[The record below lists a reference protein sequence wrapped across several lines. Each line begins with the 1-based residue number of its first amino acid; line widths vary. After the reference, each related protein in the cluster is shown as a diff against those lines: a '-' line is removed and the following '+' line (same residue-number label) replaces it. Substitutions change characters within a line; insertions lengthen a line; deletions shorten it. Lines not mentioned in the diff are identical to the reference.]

1 MKMQCFCNNTK
12 FQELLETELM
22 YVTDLEQAATY
33 ITYMRNSKEA
43 EEADI
48 RSLTLSYYGFIYT
61 LSYIRMPD
69 DLREGKDRMIF
80 GNLESIFEWHRE

>member
-1 MKMQCFCNNTK
+1 MKMQCVCNNTK

-48 RSLTLSYYGFIYT
+48 RSLTLSYYDFIYIF
-61 LSYIRMPD
+61 SIHINRM
-69 DLREGKDRMIF
+69 LYVCTTI
-80 GNLESIFEWHRE
+80 

>member
-1 MKMQCFCNNTK
+1 MPSQQFQTV
-12 FQELLETELM
+12 QELLETELM

-33 ITYMRNSKEA
+33 ITYMRESKEA

-48 RSLTLSYYGFIYT
+48 RSFGHIFTCHMASSNFHI
-61 LSYIRMPD
+61 IRMPD